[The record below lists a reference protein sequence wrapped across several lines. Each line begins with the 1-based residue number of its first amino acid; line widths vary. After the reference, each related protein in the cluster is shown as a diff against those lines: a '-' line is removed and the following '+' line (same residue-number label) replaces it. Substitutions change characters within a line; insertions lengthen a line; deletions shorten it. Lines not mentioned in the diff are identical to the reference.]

1 MKRIGTAILSAAL
14 VVASL
19 PAAAMTTQENEVL
32 DLINHER
39 ARHGCGA
46 LTINA
51 RLTAAAE
58 GHATAMARKNFFGHK
73 GPNGSTLRSRTN
85 SAGYRGGAL
94 AENIAAG
101 WSTPEKTVEQWMAS
115 SGHRKNILTCKYR
128 ETGIA
133 MVYQPDDAPIPG
145 QLPYPMKYYWV
156 QVFGKK

>member
-14 VVASL
+14 MVASL
-19 PAAAMTTQENEVL
+19 PLAAMTTQESEVL
-32 DLINHER
+32 DLINQER

-46 LTINA
+46 LSVNA

-58 GHATAMARKNFFGHK
+58 GHAVAMATKNFFGHK

-85 SAGYRGGAL
+85 HAGYRGGAL

-101 WSTPEKTVEQWMAS
+101 WATPQKTVSEWMNS
-115 SGHRKNILTCKYR
+115 SGHRRNILTCKYR

-133 MVYQPDDAPIPG
+133 MVYQPDDSPIPG
-145 QLPYPMKYYWV
+145 QPPYPMKYYWV